1 MAQRQ
6 EANQPKRKH
15 AANGSVLTPTA
26 NVCACVCACMSV
38 PVCVRVCVCV
48 CVCVCVH
55 ECARKCVCV
64 CLAISPRVSETRPA
78 RAPLHFCTL
87 ILV

>member
-6 EANQPKRKH
+6 EANQPRRKH

-64 CLAISPRVSETRPA
+64 CLPFLPESVKPGQLEPPYTF
-78 RAPLHFCTL
+78 AP
-87 ILV
+87 